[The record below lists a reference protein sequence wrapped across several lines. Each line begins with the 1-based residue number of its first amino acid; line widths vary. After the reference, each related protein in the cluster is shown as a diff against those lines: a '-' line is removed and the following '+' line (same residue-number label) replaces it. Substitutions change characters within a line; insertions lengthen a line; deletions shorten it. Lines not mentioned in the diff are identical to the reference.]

1 MTDETIKLLQLIIM
15 LFIGGVLIWGG
26 VSLIWINRR
35 K

>member
-1 MTDETIKLLQLIIM
+1 MSDETIKLLQLIIM
-15 LFIGGVLIWGG
+15 LFIGGVLIWVG